1 MYSQMKLDI
10 ELIKQIMT
18 SVEDGFWSGQNQD
31 WIFEN
36 AKLQELSFYRKENQL
51 DDETII
57 IKHIKFCIYAGLIF
71 EKGITLGYGATGIL
85 FNRSLD
91 SIDITPYG
99 YDFLSSIK
107 KDEVWE
113 EAKALDITNISDLVN
128 FCKRR
133 LMDWVEKKLEK

>member
-18 SVEDGFWSGQNQD
+18 SVEDGCWSGDSEN

-36 AKLQELSFYRKENQL
+36 AKLQEPSFYRKDNQL
-51 DDETII
+51 SNKSIV
-57 IKHIKFCIYAGLIF
+57 IKHIKHCIDADLIF
-71 EKGITLGYGATGIL
+71 EEGIKITFMYPSQY
-85 FNRSLD
+85 FYSFVNVN
-91 SIDITPYG
+91 ITPRG

-107 KDEVWE
+107 KDKIWE
-113 EAKALDITNISDLVN
+113 EAKELDITSISELTN